1 MTTTASPQL
10 SIVIPLHNEVQNIPE
25 LFRRLLLVVDQL
37 NETIEIIC
45 VDDGSTDQSAKLLR
59 QWSTIDPRIGVIFF
73 TRNFGHQAALAAGL
87 QIARGQAVVC
97 LDGDL
102 QHPPEMI
109 PQMIAEWH
117 GGKAVVHL
125 AKKPDCRVGWLR
137 RIFAW
142 ISYTILLWISDTPII
157 PNASDFYLLDRQ
169 VVTLLNSIPGRTRFY
184 RGLIHSFGL
193 PTAIINFTPAPRFSG
208 KTTYRLRQRVALIF
222 DGIITFSRLPLRLA
236 SFAGFFISVAAFV
249 YGGVV
254 IWQRLTT
261 NVLVSGWAT
270 LVVLVL
276 FLGGV
281 QLITV
286 GIIGE
291 YLGKLYTDMRGWPT
305 YVVREKLGVI
315 ASSELE
321 DR

>member
-1 MTTTASPQL
+1 MTTAPLPQL
-10 SIVIPLHNEVQNIPE
+10 SIVIPLHNEAQNIPE
-25 LFRRLLLVVDQL
+25 LFRRLLLIANQL
-37 NETIEIIC
+37 HETVEIVCI
-45 VDDGSTDQSAKLLR
+45 DDGSTDQSAQLLR
-59 QWSTIDPRIGVIFF
+59 QWSTIDSRIKVIFF

-87 QIARGQAVVC
+87 QTAHGQAVVC

-109 PQMIAEWH
+109 PQMVAEWH
-117 GGKAVVHL
+117 RGKAIVHL
-125 AKKPDCRVGWLR
+125 AKKPDQYASWLR
-137 RIFAW
+137 RLAAR
-142 ISYTILLWISDTPII
+142 ISYAGLRWLSDTPII

-169 VVTLLNSIPGRTRFY
+169 VVTLLNSLPGRIRFY

-193 PTAIINFTPAPRFSG
+193 PTVIIPFSPSPRFAG
-208 KTTYRLRQRVALIF
+208 QTTYGLRQRIALIF
-222 DGIITFSRLPLRLA
+222 DGIVTFSRLPLRLA
-236 SFAGFFISVAAFV
+236 TMAGFFISITAFV

-261 NVLVSGWAT
+261 DVLVNGWAT
-270 LVVLVL
+270 LVVLML

-291 YLGKLYTDMRGWPT
+291 YLGKLYTDTRGWPT
-305 YVVREKLGVI
+305 YVVREKIGIVVPP
-315 ASSELE
+315 EL
-321 DR
+321 DSR